1 MSNFKSNTINGI
13 NNDYIL
19 DSEQVFMV
27 RTLNALQ
34 NEKYSMKKSLD
45 KFCNVD
51 FIIINK
57 ENLLS
62 VLVEHK
68 RKNID
73 ANNYDTFFIGATKI
87 TMINCFYQSP
97 LIFVFEC
104 NDNIYWCLNDSE
116 FSKRPTK
123 FMNGG
128 KVIEI
133 NKNECGVG
141 FEKLM
146 ELIKQTLHF

>member
-1 MSNFKSNTINGI
+1 MSDYKYNTINGI
-13 NNDYIL
+13 GNEWTL
-19 DSEQVFMV
+19 DTEQIFMC

-34 NEKYSMKKSLD
+34 DDKYEMKKSLD

-51 FIIINK
+51 FIILNK
-57 ENLLS
+57 NNLLS

-68 RKNID
+68 RKNIN
-73 ANNYDTFFIGATKI
+73 ANNFDTFFIGATKVA
-87 TMINCFYQSP
+87 MINCFYPSP

-146 ELIKQTLHF
+146 ELIKQNLHI